1 MEQPQIQIRLIQED
15 DYAAWDAYVAS
26 APATAL
32 YHLTGWKRVV
42 EQAFGHA
49 TFYLAA
55 ARADRIVGALPLVF
69 LKSPMFG
76 RFFVSLPF
84 FNYGGVLADDPAVR
98 ARLIDEAIAL
108 AKRERASHIEFR
120 HLENYDLGLPVKT
133 SKVLMIL
140 DLPETADALWNSF
153 KSKLRSQIKRPEKEG
168 FTVTFGQMDKLS
180 QFYEVFAVKMRDL
193 GTPVYSQRFF
203 EQILA
208 AFPKQTHIC
217 VVSAQERPIAVGFL
231 AGCKE
236 MLQIPWAATL
246 PEFDR
251 FSPNMM
257 LYWHILK
264 FACEQG
270 YTRFDFGRSTPDE
283 GTYRFKEQWG
293 SKPMPCYWHYWLA
306 KGDALPE
313 LNPHNPKYEMA
324 IKLWRRLP
332 LPVTKLIGPHL
343 VKFLP

>member
-1 MEQPQIQIRLIQED
+1 
-15 DYAAWDAYVAS
+15 
-26 APATAL
+26 
-32 YHLTGWKRVV
+32 
-42 EQAFGHA
+42 
-49 TFYLAA
+49 
-55 ARADRIVGALPLVF
+55 
-69 LKSPMFG
+69 
-76 RFFVSLPF
+76 
-84 FNYGGVLADDPAVR
+84 
-98 ARLIDEAIAL
+98 
-108 AKRERASHIEFR
+108 
-120 HLENYDLGLPVKT
+120 
-133 SKVLMIL
+133 
-140 DLPETADALWNSF
+140 
-153 KSKLRSQIKRPEKEG
+153 
-168 FTVTFGQMDKLS
+168 MDKLS

-217 VVSAQERPIAVGFL
+217 VVSAQDRPIAVGFL

-270 YTRFDFGRSTPDE
+270 YKRFDFGRSTPDE

-293 SKPMPCYWHYWLA
+293 SKPAPCYWHYWLA